1 MKKLICILIITS
13 MVLVMTACGSK
24 TERPTSEE
32 IEDLNI
38 SLVDGLE
45 PIQNNDSDQD
55 VNEDSS
61 EDLNTE
67 IEENSIEN
75 EESNSNQK
83 IGLDFD
89 KDVEE
94 GLLYIDSNTGQVVD
108 KNGNPVDAYSYITLT
123 PDRTL
128 VSEGDIMTGY
138 AVDDNFKI
146 IFDEEYIAM
155 TENYEA
161 SSTSYM
167 DTLLAIADQSKAGQ
181 KIPFDEEESSDSVVW
196 LADDGGP
203 YYSDIILGNW
213 WSDGVNGIRTTAETG
228 GRTAMVPRS
237 ISLDMSKVGISSAYL
252 DDFRLIDQDTCK
264 IEDIKRSGADN
275 QTTYA
280 FYIQN
285 IEKNVDDYGNMYFTG
300 YVDTDYVA
308 VWGEFDSIMNG
319 DNLFV
324 YAAYDGLSLNDVPTF
339 NSPYVEII
347 Y

>member
-1 MKKLICILIITS
+1 MKKFISILFITA
-13 MVLVMTACGSK
+13 MVLSLLACSSK
-24 TERPTSEE
+24 DEIPTSEE
-32 IEDLNI
+32 IESGTTKLSDD
-38 SLVDGLE
+38 VK
-45 PIQNNDSDQD
+45 PIQNNDDQEL
-55 VNEDSS
+55 EDYTS
-61 EDLNTE
+61 EDLDDAVEEKIAEKKESDNTQE
-67 IEENSIEN
+67 
-75 EESNSNQK
+75 

-89 KDVEE
+89 SDIEK
-94 GLLYIDSNTGQVVD
+94 GLLYIDSSTGQVVD
-108 KNGNPVDAYSYITLT
+108 KNGAPVEAYSYITLT

-155 TENYEA
+155 AENYEA
-161 SSTSYM
+161 PSTSYM
-167 DTLLAIADQSKAGQ
+167 DTLLGIADQSKAGQ
-181 KIPFDEEESSDSVVW
+181 KVPFDEEESSDSVVS
-196 LADDGGP
+196 LADNGGP

-228 GRTAMVPRS
+228 GRTAMIPDS
-237 ISLDMSKVGISSAYL
+237 ISIKMVRYTDVTSGAL

-275 QTTYA
+275 STTYA
-280 FYIQN
+280 FYLQN
-285 IEKNVDDYGNMYFTG
+285 IEKYVDDYGNMYFTG
-300 YVDTDYVA
+300 FVDSDYVA

-339 NSPYVEII
+339 NSPYVEFVN
-347 Y
+347 

>member
-1 MKKLICILIITS
+1 MKKYISILIITT
-13 MVLVMTACGSK
+13 MVLSVGACGSNK
-24 TERPTSEE
+24 EIINSEE
-32 IEDLNI
+32 IEGGTTKLSDN
-38 SLVDGLE
+38 VN
-45 PIQNNDSDQD
+45 PIENDDKD
-55 VNEDSS
+55 IKDYAS
-61 EDLNTE
+61 EDLNDAV
-67 IEENSIEN
+67 EEKNVEKKEAN
-75 EESNSNQK
+75 NTQE

-89 KDVEE
+89 SDIEK

-108 KNGNPVDAYSYITLT
+108 KNGNFIEAYSYITLT

-128 VSEGDIMTGY
+128 ISEGDIMAGY
-138 AVDDNFKI
+138 AVDDNLKI
-146 IFDEEYIAM
+146 VFDEEYITM
-155 TENYEA
+155 TENYEIP
-161 SSTSYM
+161 STSYM

-181 KIPFDEEESSDSVVW
+181 KVPFDEERSSDAVVW
-196 LADDGGP
+196 LADNGGP

-228 GRTAMVPRS
+228 GRTAMVPHS
-237 ISLDMSKVGISSAYL
+237 ISIKMDVTSGSL

-324 YAAYDGLSLNDVPTF
+324 YASYDGLSLNDVPTF

-347 Y
+347 N